1 MLAFKR
7 QRSAEFLT
15 IRLYPRLT
23 ERPRS
28 LSKKPGD
35 PRPIQ
40 SMTGFAAAT
49 REGGAGSVSV
59 EIRSVN
65 ARFLDLSFRAPDD
78 LRAAEVALRELISGS
93 IQRGKVECRIS
104 FRNADARGGAQALR
118 FDAVER
124 LVALSDQ
131 VRARIPDAAAPT
143 VAEVLRWPGVLAE
156 DDSAQALVA
165 LALDAGREAI
175 DAFIAHRSREGA
187 RLVDL
192 ILERANAI
200 AQIVQPV
207 RERGPELVAAHEK
220 RLAERLQAAVDS
232 LGARVP
238 VEETMA
244 RVRQELVLY
253 GMRADVTEEL
263 DRLLAHLDELRGA
276 CKGGGPIGKRLD
288 FLLQELNR
296 EANTL
301 GSKAAVID
309 LSRAAIELK
318 LLIEQIREQ
327 VQNLE

>member
-1 MLAFKR
+1 
-7 QRSAEFLT
+7 
-15 IRLYPRLT
+15 
-23 ERPRS
+23 
-28 LSKKPGD
+28 
-35 PRPIQ
+35 
-40 SMTGFAAAT
+40 MTGFAASA
-49 REGGAGSVSV
+49 REGQAGSVSV

-78 LRAAEVALRELISGS
+78 LRAAELAIRDLISAS
-93 IQRGKVECRIS
+93 VQRGKVECRIS
-104 FRNADARGGAQALR
+104 FRSADTRGASQALQLE
-118 FDAVER
+118 ALER
-124 LVALSDQ
+124 LVVLSDQ

-156 DDSAQALVA
+156 DDSAQALVT
-165 LALDAGREAI
+165 LAIDAGREAL
-175 DAFIAHRSREGA
+175 DAFLAHRGREGQ
-187 RLVDL
+187 RLVAV
-192 ILERANAI
+192 ILERADAI
-200 AQIVQPV
+200 AEIVRPI
-207 RERGPELVAAHEK
+207 RDRGPELVAAHEK
-220 RLAERLQAAVDS
+220 RLAERLQTAVDS

-238 VEETMA
+238 VEDTMA
-244 RVRQELVLY
+244 RVRQELALY

-276 CKGGGPIGKRLD
+276 CKGGGPVGKRLD

-309 LSRAAIELK
+309 LSRAAVELK

>member
-1 MLAFKR
+1 
-7 QRSAEFLT
+7 
-15 IRLYPRLT
+15 
-23 ERPRS
+23 
-28 LSKKPGD
+28 
-35 PRPIQ
+35 
-40 SMTGFAAAT
+40 MTGFAAAA
-49 REGGAGSVSV
+49 REGQAGSVSV

-78 LRAAEVALRELISGS
+78 LRAAELALRELISAS
-93 IQRGKVECRIS
+93 VQRGKVECRIS
-104 FRNADARGGAQALR
+104 FRSADARGSTQALQLE
-118 FDAVER
+118 ALER

-165 LALDAGREAI
+165 LAIDAGREAM
-175 DAFIAHRSREGA
+175 DAFLAHRSREGE
-187 RLVDL
+187 RLVAA
-192 ILERANAI
+192 ILERADAI
-200 AQIVQPV
+200 AHIVRPI
-207 RERGPELVAAHEK
+207 RDRGPELVAAHEK

-238 VEETMA
+238 VEDTMA
-244 RVRQELVLY
+244 RVRQELALY

-263 DRLLAHLDELRGA
+263 DRLLAHLDEVRGA
-276 CKGGGPIGKRLD
+276 CRSGGPVGKRLD

-309 LSRAAIELK
+309 LSRAAVELK

>member
-1 MLAFKR
+1 
-7 QRSAEFLT
+7 
-15 IRLYPRLT
+15 
-23 ERPRS
+23 
-28 LSKKPGD
+28 
-35 PRPIQ
+35 
-40 SMTGFAAAT
+40 MTGFAASA
-49 REGGAGSVSV
+49 REGQAGSVSV

-78 LRAAEVALRELISGS
+78 LRAAELAIRDLISAS
-93 IQRGKVECRIS
+93 VQRGKVECRIS
-104 FRNADARGGAQALR
+104 FRSADTRGASQALQLE
-118 FDAVER
+118 ALER
-124 LVALSDQ
+124 LVVLSDQ

-156 DDSAQALVA
+156 DDSAQALVT
-165 LALDAGREAI
+165 LAIDAGREAL
-175 DAFIAHRSREGA
+175 DAFLAHRGREGQ
-187 RLVDL
+187 RLVAV
-192 ILERANAI
+192 ILERADAI
-200 AQIVQPV
+200 AEIVRPI
-207 RERGPELVAAHEK
+207 RDRGPELVAAHEK
-220 RLAERLQAAVDS
+220 RLAERLQTAVDS

-238 VEETMA
+238 VEDTMA
-244 RVRQELVLY
+244 RVRQELALY

-276 CKGGGPIGKRLD
+276 CKGGSPVGKRLD

-309 LSRAAIELK
+309 LSRAAVELK

>member
-1 MLAFKR
+1 MALKC
-7 QRSAEFLT
+7 QSLAEFLT
-15 IRLYPRLT
+15 ISMRLRLT
-23 ERPRS
+23 ERPIS

-40 SMTGFAAAT
+40 SMTGFAAAA
-49 REGGAGSVSV
+49 REGLVGSVSV

-78 LRAAEVALRELISGS
+78 LRAAEISIRELIAGAV
-93 IQRGKVECRIS
+93 QRGKVECRIS
-104 FRNADARGGAQALR
+104 FRSSQARAGSQALQI
-118 FDAVER
+118 DAVER
-124 LVALSDQ
+124 LVVLSDQ

-156 DDSAQALVA
+156 DDSAQALVS
-165 LALDAGREAI
+165 LAIEAGREALE
-175 DAFIAHRSREGA
+175 DFLGHRTREGA
-187 RLVDL
+187 RLVAL
-192 ILERANAI
+192 ILERAEAI
-200 AQIVQPV
+200 AQIVQPI
-207 RERGPELVAAHEK
+207 RQRGPELLVAHEK

-244 RVRQELVLY
+244 RVRQELALY

-263 DRLLAHLDELRGA
+263 DRLLAHLDELRSA
-276 CKGGGPIGKRLD
+276 CSAGGPVGKRLD

-301 GSKAAVID
+301 GSKAAIVD
-309 LSRAAIELK
+309 LSRAAVELK